1 MVPDLT
7 HTDTVTHSHSH
18 GLFIS
23 FKSASATKTK
33 LQDLQLATLKNV
45 ACHMASRLAETS
57 GRRRL
62 TFHGAGLAEFFL
74 GGGGW
79 PMKIFGGGG
88 EFGV

>member
-1 MVPDLT
+1 MRRP
-7 HTDTVTHSHSH
+7 
-18 GLFIS
+18 
-23 FKSASATKTK
+23 KRY
-33 LQDLQLATLKNV
+33 V

-62 TFHGAGLAEFFL
+62 TFHGAGQAGLAEFFL

-88 EFGV
+88 EFGDLGVYLYMCHMPVGLDRGWHRGSRMCKQA